1 MPQQDGT
8 LTNYP
13 STIDYYSDEWTPE
26 WSSGVDGTAHFNPC
40 NTPNPPW
47 WCEEEEPVPIEPNIL
62 IIVGMFMYGIALL
75 AQRSEQRTH
84 NS

>member
-8 LTNYP
+8 LTSYP
-13 STIDYYSDEWTPE
+13 STIDYYSDEWTHE
-26 WSSGVDGTAHFNPC
+26 WSSGVDGTTHFNPC

-47 WCEEEEPVPIEPNIL
+47 WCEEEEAVPINPNIL

>member
-1 MPQQDGT
+1 MPQQDET

-13 STIDYYSDEWTPE
+13 STIDYYSDEWTHE

-47 WCEEEEPVPIEPNIL
+47 WCEENEPVPIEPNIL
-62 IIVGMFMYGIALL
+62 IVVGMFTFGVLL
-75 AQRSEQRTH
+75 LTKKCTRS
-84 NS
+84 SAG